1 MVFKWLFFQ
10 RGLLLVTN
18 IHLLCVEWFGAR
30 QEWEERI
37 KNLQI
42 GDTVATWTTVVVMMM
57 DHNKSFQNVVGTDK
71 ELDVEGEDRKGLK

>member
-1 MVFKWLFFQ
+1 M
-10 RGLLLVTN
+10 LLVTN

-30 QEWEERI
+30 QEWEKRI
-37 KNLQI
+37 KKLQI
-42 GDTVATWTTVVVMMM
+42 GDTVATWNTVVVVMM

>member
-30 QEWEERI
+30 QEWEKRI